1 MNIKENKRELKPS
14 HKTFYLVYSCIL
26 LILLVEQLNEPVGK
40 GFRLFLRKIKKVCKL
55 FLVYLLCK
63 LIDLVNKHIICSEQ
77 I

>member
-14 HKTFYLVYSCIL
+14 HKTFYLVSSCIY
-26 LILLVEQLNEPVGK
+26 LILIVEQLNEPVGK
-40 GFRLFLRKIKKVCKL
+40 GLRLFLRKIKRVCKL
-55 FLVYLLCK
+55 FLGYLFCK